1 MAANTA
7 PFGTNYFGVETPG
20 LDNAVADAPST
31 KTYHG
36 ASIVVNNNIIGR
48 ITSWQPAALTR
59 AVNHV
64 YELSHVTWG
73 RPVDIVPG
81 QNTGYSI
88 AVTKVEVW
96 QQEFELTLGYDAVWS
111 DLADQNRPFTV
122 QEYLFRGSSLY
133 RVWAYRGCW
142 FSDKSEEAWTA
153 DGDGIIRV
161 TATLMYLRREKS
173 Q

>member
-1 MAANTA
+1 MANTSPYA
-7 PFGTNYFGVETPG
+7 GNTFGIETPA
-20 LDNAVADAPST
+20 LDYTVADSPST
-31 KTYHG
+31 KVYHG

-64 YELSHVTWG
+64 YELSHTTWG

-81 QNTGYSI
+81 HNTGYTISI
-88 AVTKVEVW
+88 ARVEVW
-96 QQEFELTLGYDAVWS
+96 AQELEITLGYDATFS
-111 DLADQNRPFTV
+111 DLADQSRPFTV
-122 QEYLFRGSSLY
+122 QEYLFRGSAVY
-133 RVWAYRGCW
+133 RVWTYKGCW
-142 FSDKSEEAWTA
+142 LSDKSDEAWTA

-161 TATLMYLRREKS
+161 TATLTYLMREKT

>member
-1 MAANTA
+1 MAANIA
-7 PFGTNYFGVETPG
+7 PYGNNVFGIETPG
-20 LDNAVADAPST
+20 LDYAVADAPSS

-36 ASIVVNNNIIGR
+36 ASIVVANNIIGR

-64 YELSHVTWG
+64 YELSNVTWG
-73 RPVDIVPG
+73 RPVDIVPA

-88 AVTKVEVW
+88 AVTRVEVW
-96 QQEFELTLGYDAVWS
+96 DEELEITLGYESKWS
-111 DLADQNRPFTV
+111 DLADQNRPFTI
-122 QEYLFRGSSLY
+122 QEYLFRGTSVYQLWTY
-133 RVWAYRGCW
+133 KGCW
-142 FSDKSEEAWTA
+142 FSDKNEDAWTA

-161 TATLMYLRREKS
+161 TATLMYLTREQS